1 MGKFSSFGFAL
12 ENVADTAKKTELE
25 KIIKKLDDLGDDI
38 PDEALNALK
47 GINDPDTILMVFKNL
62 NAIDKNNISGLAQAA
77 SNVAAEA
84 AEAAKNSGFSVDSI
98 REAFAGANGDFST
111 SAFKDRLGAVL
122 DAAKKSKV
130 DDKSVQSAKETLAQ
144 VTKNIGTVVNDEVL
158 TGVSAA
164 GQVAKFNET
173 MAEFLKAV
181 DEEASDAV
189 KAARKAEA
197 DKALDDLFAVDG
209 IYDAVATSMKMTTST
224 MQRLRDGR
232 VLETIKNGFKKAG
245 DYYPQGGWWRTLA
258 NLGVFSAVIWTLA
271 KMNLTDDVG
280 SAFTDFLKTI
290 IDVPVEYIPEII
302 ELGGESL
309 WELIKPFLLPIGIG
323 FIFMIFVFF
332 MMR

>member
-1 MGKFSSFGFAL
+1 MGKFSGFGFAL
-12 ENVADTAKKTELE
+12 DSVTDAAKKGELE
-25 KIIKKLDDLGDDI
+25 QIIRKLDGLGDDI
-38 PDEALNALK
+38 PDTAVNALK
-47 GINDPDTILMVFKNL
+47 GINDPDTILTIFKTL
-62 NAIDKNNISGLAQAA
+62 DAIDENNIAGLAQAA
-77 SNVAAEA
+77 SNVAAKA

-98 REAFAGANGDFST
+98 RKVFSGANGDFST
-111 SAFKDRLGAVL
+111 GAFKDRLGEVL
-122 DAAKKSKV
+122 KLAKKGDV
-130 DDKSVQSAKETLAQ
+130 DELKQ
-144 VTKNIGTVVNDEVL
+144 VTENIGKVVNDEVL

-181 DEEASDAV
+181 DEGASDAV
-189 KAARKAEA
+189 KAAKKAQA

-224 MQRLRDGR
+224 MQKLRDGR
-232 VLETIKNGFKKAG
+232 VLETIKNGFKKSG

-258 NLGVFSAVIWTLA
+258 NLGVFSAIIWTLA

-280 SAFTDFLKTI
+280 DAFTDFLKTI

-302 ELGGESL
+302 NLGSESL

-323 FIFMIFVFF
+323 LILMIFIFFI
-332 MMR
+332 MR